1 MDNNF
6 ETLQVIN
13 ELSLEVRN
21 FKKHRNG
28 KQWAMSCEVCGDS
41 KVNRRKARFGIAEKG
56 DGFVVHCFNC
66 GYSNSLLGYLKDF
79 HPQLYSKLS
88 INNFVQQAPTLFD
101 MNDLFYSGVSDKSLI
116 NIFYV
121 NKFSNRKYWLDY
133 LTQKK
138 IVLSETNI
146 RTLYNMHKEY
156 WNEPCGVQ

>member
-1 MDNNF
+1 MDNF
-6 ETLQVIN
+6 ETIQIIN
-13 ELSLEVRN
+13 DLSIEVRN
-21 FKKHRNG
+21 FKRGRNG
-28 KQWAMSCEVCGDS
+28 KTWNWSCEVCGDS
-41 KVNRRKARFGIAEKG
+41 QINKRKARFGVAIK
-56 DGFVVHCFNC
+56 DNVFVCHCFNC
-66 GYSNSLLGYLKDF
+66 GYSNTLAGYLKDF
-79 HPQLYSKLS
+79 HPSHYEKFTIDKFIKQKPDLYDL
-88 INNFVQQAPTLFD
+88 NVLFD
-101 MNDLFYSGVSDKSLI
+101 TKTSDKSLI